1 MERQHVITILE
12 ALANGTDPATRAPI
26 PLDTFHSADT
36 VRAMFTAVALLKEGE
51 PGALPSR
58 RTKRA
63 TSLTSAGAP
72 WSPEEDARLGAEFDS
87 GMTVSQI
94 ALQHGRSSG
103 AITSRLVKL
112 GRIDAAT
119 VKTRE
124 RGARLASQDA

>member
-1 MERQHVITILE
+1 MERQQVITILE
-12 ALANGTDPATRAPI
+12 ALANGTDPSTSAPI
-26 PLDTFHSADT
+26 PLDAFHSADT

-51 PGALPSR
+51 PGAVPTR
-58 RTKRA
+58 RAKRA
-63 TSLTSAGAP
+63 TTSLTSAGAP
-72 WSPEEDARLGAEFDS
+72 WSAEEDARLSAEFDS

-124 RGARLASQDA
+124 RGARLAS